1 MIDARDEHFVFC
13 AKCGQQL
20 RAPLTATRIRCPKCH
35 HQQTLLRTDQPD
47 ATVDAEVVS
56 QIGQRNNRFAQVG
69 FYLGLGSILLYEL
82 GIVPLAAIVCSGIG
96 LKQFDKD
103 AHKNKWMAFWG
114 LGLGIVYYLVNMQK
128 NGYFD

>member
-56 QIGQRNNRFAQVG
+56 GDVRRHNRFARIG
-69 FYLGLGSILLYEL
+69 FYLGLASIFLNEL

-96 LKQFDKD
+96 LSTFNENTEKK
-103 AHKNKWMAFWG
+103 KWMAGWG
-114 LGLGIVYYLVNMQK
+114 LALGVVYLILNMGR
-128 NGYFD
+128 NGYFK